1 MKLKKSTIGL
11 SAFRRLLSVDSGK
24 TTTDETENTTKQ
36 ESAVEETVQD
46 EQETGDTE
54 TESEASGEDADKET
68 EDVQRSLCH
77 GYLHDADGVW
87 GTCTGGG

>member
-1 MKLKKSTIGL
+1 MKLKKALLVCLLPAFVIGGC
-11 SAFRRLLSVDSGK
+11 GK

-54 TESEASGEDADKET
+54 TESEASGEDADQGNRS
-68 EDVQRSLCH
+68 VQRSLCH

>member
-1 MKLKKSTIGL
+1 MKLKKAL
-11 SAFRRLLSVDSGK
+11 LVCLLPAFVISGCGK

-54 TESEASGEDADKET
+54 TESKHPAKIRT
-68 EDVQRSLCH
+68 RKQKRPKISLP
-77 GYLHDADGVW
+77 W
-87 GTCTGGG
+87 IPT